1 MMQRLKL
8 FLLSLT
14 TLFTLALL
22 GKLQFALNHFELH
35 SEMDWPG
42 LLGTLL
48 WGFRFDLAI
57 ASALTLFAFI
67 AAQLLSLLPRLRF
80 APLLRWTTAAAA
92 ALLLW
97 LHGADLLYYA
107 EAGRHMGYE
116 LKEGLNSGGALAASI
131 FTRYALPVALQ
142 LLFIAIAILAIG
154 RLFRRIAGEEPGN
167 APLKL
172 RIATEAL
179 SLPILLLAVLGVRG
193 GLQSVPLEP
202 LHAQRIGHPQHA
214 TLALNGVYNALFS
227 SITPYS
233 VNPLFAEP
241 PANEALALT
250 RSLLSPTPVAIK
262 GEALQ
267 HNVVVILLESGAG
280 AYMAP
285 YGHERITTPH
295 FDQLRTEGLATR
307 AMLAGGSRTTE
318 GMFATFCSAQNP
330 LGQTVAQSQLQNYN
344 YDCLPKLLREAGWHT
359 SFFQS
364 SNKETS
370 GTGSFA
376 QLLGFRESFGKSD
389 MAAAPHQYGQ
399 NSWGYHDPD
408 LYRFALDKMRALPQ
422 PFLVGINTNST
433 HDNQIPD
440 GVEPLLPMDNR
451 ANSYQSMLHFS
462 DAALGEF
469 IKAVRNDIT
478 FANTIFVLVADHSGL
493 TPPTALQK
501 HLIPFA
507 ILAPGLEARQLDS
520 IATQRDVA
528 PTLLQLLNIETPRH
542 FTGRSLLSDNHSPTF
557 SDYYHQGVLGWIEGN
572 KAIEFPITKP
582 GQLNCFSLEKR
593 LDSKQQTR
601 CGEKATEMQRRAL
614 AFTHTSQSLLFSG
627 ELSRF
632 ANLR

>member
-1 MMQRLKL
+1 MIQRLKL

-14 TLFTLALL
+14 TLFVLALL
-22 GKLQFALNHFELH
+22 GKLQFALNHVELH
-35 SEMDWPG
+35 QEMGG
-42 LLGTLL
+42 LQLLTTLL

-57 ASALTLFAFI
+57 ASALTLLAFLG
-67 AAQLLSLLPRLRF
+67 AQLLNLLPRLRF

-92 ALLLW
+92 AVLLW

-116 LKEGLNSGGALAASI
+116 LKEGLNSGAALAASI

-142 LLFIAIAILAIG
+142 LLFIAIAILVIG
-154 RLFRRIAGEEPGN
+154 WLFRRLQGEEYGHP
-167 APLKL
+167 PLTQ
-172 RIATEAL
+172 RIATETL
-179 SLPILLLAVLGVRG
+179 SLPILLLAILGVRG

-241 PANEALALT
+241 PGAEELALT
-250 RSLLSPTPVAIK
+250 RTLLKPTPTIE
-262 GEALQ
+262 GETLQ
-267 HNVVVILLESGAG
+267 RNVVVILLESWSG

-285 YGHERITTPH
+285 YGHDLVTTPH
-295 FDQLRTEGLATR
+295 FDRLSNTGLTTR

-318 GMFATFCSAQNP
+318 GMFAIFCSAQNP

-344 YDCLPKLLREAGWHT
+344 YDCLPEIMREAGWYT

-376 QLLGFRESFGKSD
+376 QLLGFKESFGKAD

-408 LYRFALDKMRALPQ
+408 LYRFALEKMRAMPQ

-433 HDNQIPD
+433 HDNLLPE
-440 GVEPLLPMDNR
+440 GVRPFLPMDTPTNR
-451 ANSYQSMLHFS
+451 YKSMLHFA
-462 DAALGEF
+462 DTALGDF
-469 IKAVRNDIT
+469 ISAVRSEPEFD
-478 FANTIFVLVADHSGL
+478 NTVFVLVADHSGP
-493 TPPTALQK
+493 TPPQPMQQ

-507 ILAPGLEARQLDS
+507 ILAPGLEAQKLDT
-520 IATQRDVA
+520 IASQRDIA
-528 PTLLQLLNIETPRH
+528 PTLTQLLNIEVPKH
-542 FTGRSLLSDNHSPTF
+542 FSGRSLLSNEAASKAF
-557 SDYYHQGVLGWIEGN
+557 SDYYHQGVLGWIEG
-572 KAIEFPITKP
+572 KEAIEFPLTDPK
-582 GQLNCFSLEKR
+582 QLSCFSLADR
-593 LDSKQQTR
+593 LNSTQQYP
-601 CGEKATEMQRRAL
+601 CGAKSSEIQRRAL
-614 AFTHTSQSLLFSG
+614 AFTHTSQSLLFKG

-632 ANLR
+632 AELR

>member
-1 MMQRLKL
+1 MIQRLKL

-14 TLFTLALL
+14 TLFVLALL
-22 GKLQFALNHFELH
+22 DKLQFALNHVELH
-35 SEMDWPG
+35 QQMG
-42 LLGTLL
+42 VLQLLNTLL

-57 ASALTLFAFI
+57 ASALALFAFI
-67 AAQLLSLLPRLRF
+67 AAQLLSLLPPLRF
-80 APLLRWTTAAAA
+80 ASLLRWSTAAAA

-142 LLFIAIAILAIG
+142 LLFIAIAILIIG
-154 RLFRRIAGEEPGN
+154 WLFRRIQEEKPGY
-167 APLKL
+167 PSLKQ
-172 RIATEAL
+172 RIATETL
-179 SLPILLLAVLGVRG
+179 SLPILLMAVLGVRG

-241 PANEALALT
+241 PGSEELALT
-250 RSLLSPTPVAIK
+250 RTLLPSAPAIE
-262 GEALQ
+262 GEILQ
-267 HNVVVILLESGAG
+267 RNVVMVLLESWSG

-285 YGHERITTPH
+285 YGHDRVTTPL
-295 FDQLRTEGLATR
+295 FDKLRTEGLTSR

-344 YDCLPKLLREAGWHT
+344 YDCLPELLREAGWHT
-359 SFFQS
+359 SFFQA

-376 QLLGFRESFGKSD
+376 QLLGFSESFGKSD
-389 MAAAPHQYGQ
+389 MAATPHQHEQ

-408 LYRFALDKMRALPQ
+408 LYRFALEKMRALPQ
-422 PFLVGINTNST
+422 PFLVSINTNST
-433 HDNQIPD
+433 HDSQIPD
-440 GVEPLLPMDNR
+440 GVEPLLPMDSR
-451 ANSYQSMLHFS
+451 ANRYQSMLHFS
-462 DAALGEF
+462 DAALGDF
-469 IKAVRNDIT
+469 IKAVRNDAT
-478 FANTIFVLVADHSGL
+478 FADTVFVLVADHSGL
-493 TPPTALQK
+493 TPPTPLQK

-507 ILAPGLEARQLDS
+507 ILAPGLEARQLKS
-520 IATQRDVA
+520 IATQRDIA
-528 PTLLQLLNIETPRH
+528 PTLLQLLNIETPHH
-542 FTGRSLLSDNHSPTF
+542 FTGHSLLSDDHTPSF
-557 SDYYHQGVLGWIEGN
+557 SDYYHQGVLGWIEGTE
-572 KAIEFPITKP
+572 AIEFPITKP
-582 GQLNCFSLEKR
+582 GQLSCFSLANR
-593 LDSKQQTR
+593 LDSKQQTP
-601 CGEKATEMQRRAL
+601 CGEDAAKMQQRAL
-614 AFTHTSQSLLFSG
+614 AFTHTSQSLLFNG
-627 ELSRF
+627 ELARF
-632 ANLR
+632 AALR